1 MQEPEQFLEVFLQP
15 GEYYFGDFETRL
27 RTLLG
32 SCVSMTF
39 WHPTKL
45 IGGMNHIMLPSRG
58 EAATKKMQ
66 REGSGLDGKYADES
80 ITLMLDAMS
89 KAGTRPSEYQV
100 KLFGGGDMF
109 TKPNQSIKSE
119 TPKRNQGHI
128 GLGNIDAAKKLL
140 QQYGF
145 KSHAEHVGGL
155 GHRYIIFDIWN
166 GNVWMKHEPK
176 K

>member
-15 GEYYFGDFETRL
+15 GEYFFGDFETRL

-32 SCVSMTF
+32 SCVSITF

-45 IGGMNHIMLPSRG
+45 IGGMNHIMLPTRG

-66 REGSGLDGKYADES
+66 REGGSLDGKYADES
-80 ITLMLDAMS
+80 LTLMLNEMK

-109 TKPNQSIKSE
+109 SKSNQENSQGK
-119 TPKRNQGHI
+119 KGHI
-128 GLGNIDAAKKLL
+128 GLGNIGAAKNLL
-140 QQYGF
+140 QQHGF
-145 KSHAEHVGGL
+145 KCHAEHLGGL

-166 GNVWMKHEPK
+166 GNVWMKHESK
-176 K
+176 T

>member
-1 MQEPEQFLEVFLQP
+1 MKEPEQFIEIFLQP
-15 GEYYFGDFETRL
+15 GEYFFGDCETRI

-58 EAATKKMQ
+58 DAATRKMQ
-66 REGSGLDGKYADES
+66 QEGGELDGKYADES
-80 ITLMLDAMS
+80 FSLMLDAMIS
-89 KAGTRPSEYQV
+89 ANTKPSDYQV

-109 TKPNQSIKSE
+109 SKPSDVNK
-119 TPKRNQGHI
+119 TTTVNKPKI
-128 GLGNIDAAKKLL
+128 GMGNIEAAKNLL
-140 QQYGF
+140 KQYGF
-145 KSHAEHVGGL
+145 KAHAEHVGGF

-166 GNVWMKHEPK
+166 GDVWMKHEPK